1 MSILVI
7 GEKPSV
13 SRELAKVL
21 GANTK
26 KNGCLEGN
34 GYVVSWCF
42 GHLVG
47 LQFPDE
53 YSENWAAKWSFA
65 QLPMIPKEWKFKISE
80 SSKDQFKVLKQLM
93 NDRNITEI
101 ICATDADREGE
112 CIFRYVYN
120 LVKCQKPVKRLWIS
134 SLEESAIRDGF
145 YKLKSSSAYDNLY
158 QAGFCRAKA
167 DWLVGMNG
175 SRLFSVRYNAHLN
188 TGRVQTPTLAMIVK
202 RDVDIA
208 NFIKQKYFTIDLDM
222 DFKAVGTRID
232 DENTADRLVS
242 SCNGKTVT
250 VTDVKKEVRSISA
263 PKLFDLTSLQREAN
277 KKFGYTAQQTLDYM
291 QSLYEKKLV
300 TYPRTDSQY
309 LSDDMEQTA
318 YALIPAISEHF
329 GFGSVAEPNLR
340 AVINNRKVTGHH
352 AIIPTE
358 SGVKCDIS
366 ALAAG
371 EQNILKLVAL
381 RLLCAS
387 ASAYRYDAVKVTLS
401 CENTEFT
408 ASGKTVLE
416 SGWKAL
422 DGKIGEAEK
431 SDEKSLP
438 DLEKGMIFTA
448 KAVKSEHFTSPPKA
462 FTEDTLL
469 SAMEHAGAEDFDE
482 NAEKK
487 GLGTPATR
495 ANTIENLVKHGYIQ
509 RDGKK
514 IISTD
519 KGREL
524 VNVMPAY
531 LKSAAMTAEWEN
543 QLLMLEKGQITDTQF
558 MGEITSLVG
567 KILSVCRE
575 IPETERRRFQKAREV
590 IGKCPVCGS
599 DVFEGKQNFYCSNRQ
614 CDFALWKENRFLGSM
629 EKTLDK
635 KMAAELLDK
644 ACTHVKGLYSRKKD
658 IKFDADLLLTLEDGK
673 SRFHL
678 EFPKKKK
685 K

>member
-21 GANTK
+21 GAKKK
-26 KNGCLEGN
+26 KNGYMEGN
-34 GYVVSWCF
+34 GYMVSWCF

-47 LQFPDE
+47 LKFPDA
-53 YSENWAAKWSFA
+53 YSESWAAKWSFA
-65 QLPMIPKEWKFKISE
+65 QLPMIPEKWKFQVSQSTKQ
-80 SSKDQFKVLKQLM
+80 QFKILKELM
-93 NDRNITEI
+93 TSSDVTEI

-112 CIFRYVYN
+112 CIFRYVYD
-120 LVKCQKPVKRLWIS
+120 LVKCRKPVKRLWIS

-145 YKLKSSSAYDNLY
+145 DKLKDGSAYDNLY

-202 RDVDIA
+202 RDADIA
-208 NFIKQKYFTIDLDM
+208 NFVKQKYFTVVLDM
-222 DFKAVGTRID
+222 GFPAESARID
-232 DENTADRLVS
+232 EENTADMLAS
-242 SCNGKTVT
+242 SCNGKPVT

-329 GFGSVAEPNLR
+329 GFGTVAEPNLKT
-340 AVINNRKVTGHH
+340 VINNRKVTGHH

-358 SGVKCDIS
+358 SGVKCDVS
-366 ALAAG
+366 SLAVG

-387 ASAYRYDAVKVTLS
+387 ASAYRYHAVKVTLE
-401 CENTEFT
+401 CENTAFT
-408 ASGKTVLE
+408 ATGRTVLE

-422 DGKIGEAEK
+422 DGKIGESEK
-431 SDEKSLP
+431 RDEKSLP
-438 DLEKGMIFTA
+438 DLENGMNFIA
-448 KAVKSEHFTSPPKA
+448 KASKSEHFTSPPKA

-469 SAMEHAGAEDFDE
+469 SAMEHAGAEEFDE

-495 ANTIENLVKHGYIQ
+495 ANTIENLVRHGYIQ

-519 KGREL
+519 KGRNL
-524 VNVMPAY
+524 IRVMPDEV
-531 LKSAAMTAEWEN
+531 KSAQLTADWEN
-543 QLLMLEKGQITDTQF
+543 KLLAVERGTLSADRFMDEINVFVTDLVCKYSAVDDSVSFGEKQPSIGNCPKCGKPVIKGKYGWYCSAGCGMNLSKVYGVELSEGQI
-558 MGEITSLVG
+558 
-567 KILSVCRE
+567 K
-575 IPETERRRFQKAREV
+575 
-590 IGKCPVCGS
+590 
-599 DVFEGKQNFYCSNRQ
+599 
-614 CDFALWKENRFLGSM
+614 
-629 EKTLDK
+629 
-635 KMAAELLDK
+635 
-644 ACTHVKGLYSRKKD
+644 
-658 IKFDADLLLTLEDGK
+658 LLLCGK
-673 SRFHL
+673 ETSYIKNGRKTIVV
-678 EFPKKKK
+678 PKVAENAFNGKTYYNWATRKE
-685 K
+685 

>member
-13 SRELAKVL
+13 SCELAKVL
-21 GANTK
+21 GAGTK
-26 KNGCLEGN
+26 KNGYMEGN
-34 GYVVSWCF
+34 GYIVSWCF

-47 LQFPDE
+47 LKFPDE
-53 YSENWAAKWSFA
+53 YSENWAAKWNFA
-65 QLPMIPKEWKFKISE
+65 QLPMIPNEWQFKISE
-80 SSKDQFKVLKQLM
+80 SSKDQFKVLKELM
-93 NDRNITEI
+93 TNGNVTEI

-120 LVKCQKPVKRLWIS
+120 LVKCRKPVKRLWIS
-134 SLEESAIRDGF
+134 SLEESAIKDGF
-145 YKLKSSSAYDNLY
+145 NKLKNSSEYDNLY

-175 SRLFSVRYNAHLN
+175 SRLFSVRYDAHLN

-202 RDVDIA
+202 RDDEIA
-208 NFIKQKYFTIDLDM
+208 NFVRQKYFTVDLDIG
-222 DFKAVGTRID
+222 FKAGSARID
-232 DENTADRLVS
+232 DESEADTLVS
-242 SCNGKTVT
+242 SCNGRTVT
-250 VTDVKKEVRSISA
+250 VTEVKKEVKSVSA

-309 LSDDMEQTA
+309 LSDDMEQTV
-318 YALIPAISEHF
+318 YSLIPAISEHF
-329 GFGSVAEPNLR
+329 EFGRVEKTNLR
-340 AVINNRKVTGHH
+340 AVINNSKVTGHH
-352 AIIPTE
+352 AIIPTG
-358 SGVKCDIS
+358 SGAKCDIS
-366 ALAAG
+366 ALAVG

-387 ASAYRYDAVKVTLS
+387 ASDYKYGSVKVKLL

-408 ASGKTVLE
+408 ATGRTVLE

-422 DGKIGEAEK
+422 DSKIGESEK

-438 DLEKGMIFTA
+438 NLENGMTFTA
-448 KAVKSEHFTSPPKA
+448 KASKSEHFTSPPKA

-495 ANTIENLVKHGYIQ
+495 ANTIENLVKHGYIE

-514 IISTD
+514 IISTG
-519 KGREL
+519 KGRNL
-524 VNVMPAY
+524 IKVMPDEV
-531 LKSAAMTAEWEN
+531 KSAQLTADWEN
-543 QLLMLEKGQITDTQF
+543 KLLEVERGNLSAEGFMNEINNFVKCLVSKYGAVDDSVSFGENQPSIGNCPKCGKAVIKGKY
-558 MGEITSLVG
+558 GW
-567 KILSVCRE
+567 
-575 IPETERRRFQKAREV
+575 
-590 IGKCPVCGS
+590 
-599 DVFEGKQNFYCSNRQ
+599 YCSSRCGINLTKVFGVELSEGQ
-614 CDFALWKENRFLGSM
+614 V
-629 EKTLDK
+629 KTLLSGK
-635 KMAAELLDK
+635 ETSYINNGRKTIVVPKIAENTFNGK
-644 ACTHVKGLYSRKKD
+644 TYFNWATRK
-658 IKFDADLLLTLEDGK
+658 E
-673 SRFHL
+673 
-678 EFPKKKK
+678 
-685 K
+685 

>member
-21 GANTK
+21 GAEKK
-26 KNGCLEGN
+26 KNGYMEGS
-34 GYVVSWCF
+34 GYIVSWCF

-47 LQFPDE
+47 LKFPDA
-53 YSENWAAKWSFA
+53 YSEDWAARWSFA
-65 QLPMIPKEWKFKISE
+65 QLPMIPKEWKFQISE
-80 SSKDQFKVLKQLM
+80 SSKQQFKILKDLM
-93 NDRNITEI
+93 TSSEVTEI

-112 CIFRYVYN
+112 CIFRYVYD
-120 LVKCQKPVKRLWIS
+120 LVKCKKPVKRLWIS
-134 SLEESAIRDGF
+134 SLEESAIKDGF
-145 YKLKSSSAYDNLY
+145 HKLKDGSAYDTLY

-202 RDVDIA
+202 RDNDIA
-208 NFIKQKYFTIDLDM
+208 NFVKQKYFTVELDM
-222 DFKAVGTRID
+222 GFKAGSARID
-232 DENTADRLVS
+232 EEHTADMLAS
-242 SCNGKTVT
+242 SCSGKIAA
-250 VTDVKKEVRSISA
+250 VTDVKKEVKSISA

-329 GFGSVAEPNLR
+329 GFGTVAEPNLK

-358 SGVKCDIS
+358 SGVKCDVS
-366 ALAAG
+366 ALAVG

-387 ASAYRYDAVKVTLS
+387 ASAYRYHAVKVTLE
-401 CENTEFT
+401 CENTAFT
-408 ASGKTVLE
+408 ATGRTVLE

-422 DGKIGEAEK
+422 DGKIGESKK

-438 DLEKGMIFTA
+438 DLENGMTFIA
-448 KAVKSEHFTSPPKA
+448 KASKSEHFTSPPKA

-469 SAMEHAGAEDFDE
+469 SAMEHAGAEEFDE

-495 ANTIENLVKHGYIQ
+495 ANTIENLVRHGYIQ

-514 IISTD
+514 ITSTD
-519 KGREL
+519 KGRNL
-524 VNVMPAY
+524 IQVMPDEV
-531 LKSAAMTAEWEN
+531 KSAQLTADWEN
-543 QLLMLEKGQITDTQF
+543 KLLAVERGTLSADSFMDDINTFVTNLVHKYSAVDDSVSFGEKQPSIGSCPKCGKPVIKGKYGWYCSARCGMNLSKVYGVELSEGQI
-558 MGEITSLVG
+558 
-567 KILSVCRE
+567 K
-575 IPETERRRFQKAREV
+575 
-590 IGKCPVCGS
+590 
-599 DVFEGKQNFYCSNRQ
+599 
-614 CDFALWKENRFLGSM
+614 
-629 EKTLDK
+629 
-635 KMAAELLDK
+635 
-644 ACTHVKGLYSRKKD
+644 
-658 IKFDADLLLTLEDGK
+658 LLLCGK
-673 SRFHL
+673 ETSYIKNGRKTIVV
-678 EFPKKKK
+678 PKVAENAFQGKTYYNWATRKE
-685 K
+685 

>member
-21 GANTK
+21 RATTK
-26 KNGCLEGN
+26 KNGYMDGN
-34 GYVVSWCF
+34 GYIVSWCF

-47 LQFPDE
+47 LKFPDE
-53 YSENWAAKWSFA
+53 YSEDWAAKWSFS
-65 QLPMIPKEWKFKISE
+65 QLPMIPNEWKFKISE
-80 SSKDQFKVLKQLM
+80 ASKEQFKILKGLM
-93 NDRNITEI
+93 TNSDVTEI
-101 ICATDADREGE
+101 ICATDADREGQ

-120 LVKCQKPVKRLWIS
+120 LVKCRKPVKRLWIS
-134 SLEESAIRDGF
+134 SLEESAIKDGF
-145 YKLKSSSAYDNLY
+145 NKLKNDSEYDNLY

-167 DWLVGMNG
+167 DWLVGMNA

-202 RDVDIA
+202 RDDNIA
-208 NFIKQKYFTIDLDM
+208 NFNKQKYFTVDLDLG
-222 DFKAVGTRID
+222 FKASSSRID
-232 DENTADRLVS
+232 DENEALSLAS
-242 SCNGKTVT
+242 SCNGSAVT
-250 VTDVKKEVRSISA
+250 VREVKKEVKSVSA

-318 YALIPAISEHF
+318 YSLIPAISEHF
-329 GFGSVAEPNLR
+329 EFGSVENPNLK
-340 AVINNRKVTGHH
+340 AVINNSKVTGHH

-358 SGVKCDIS
+358 SGVSCDIS
-366 ALAAG
+366 ALASG

-387 ASAYRYDAVKVTLS
+387 ASAYKYGSVKVTLI

-408 ASGKTVLE
+408 ATGRTVLE
-416 SGWKAL
+416 SSWKAL
-422 DGKIGEAEK
+422 DSKVGEAEK

-438 DLEKGMIFTA
+438 NLENGMTFTA
-448 KAVKSEHFTSPPKA
+448 KASRSEHFTSPPKA

-495 ANTIENLVKHGYIQ
+495 ANTIENLVKHGYIE

-514 IISTD
+514 ITSTG
-519 KGREL
+519 KGRNL
-524 VNVMPAY
+524 IKVMPDEV
-531 LKSAAMTAEWEN
+531 KSSKLTADWEN
-543 QLLMLEKGQITDTQF
+543 KLLEVERGNLSADSF
-558 MGEITSLVG
+558 MNEI
-567 KILSVCRE
+567 
-575 IPETERRRFQKAREV
+575 
-590 IGKCPVCGS
+590 
-599 DVFEGKQNFYCSNRQ
+599 D
-614 CDFALWKENRFLGSM
+614 DF
-629 EKTLDK
+629 
-635 KMAAELLDK
+635 
-644 ACTHVKGLYSRKKD
+644 VKGLVAKYGSVDNSVSFGENQPSIGNCPKCAKPIVKGKYGWYCSERCGMNLTKVFGVELSEGQIKSLLSGKETSYIRNGRKT
-658 IKFDADLLLTLEDGK
+658 IVVPNVIENEFNGK
-673 SRFHL
+673 TYYNWATRK
-678 EFPKKKK
+678 E
-685 K
+685 

>member
-21 GANTK
+21 GAKLK
-26 KNGCLEGN
+26 KNGYMEGN
-34 GYVVSWCF
+34 GYIVSWCF

-47 LQFPDE
+47 LKFPDE

-65 QLPMIPKEWKFKISE
+65 QLPMIPNEWKFKISE
-80 SSKDQFKVLKQLM
+80 ASKDQFKALKELM
-93 NDRNITEI
+93 TNSDVTEI

-120 LVKCQKPVKRLWIS
+120 LVKCKKPVKRLWIS
-134 SLEESAIRDGF
+134 SLEESAIRNGF
-145 YKLKSSSAYDNLY
+145 NKLKNSTEYDNLY

-202 RDVDIA
+202 RDDEIA
-208 NFIKQKYFTIDLDM
+208 NFVKQKYFTVDLDIG
-222 DFKAVGTRID
+222 FKASSARID
-232 DENTADRLVS
+232 DEREADNLVS
-242 SCNGKTVT
+242 SCNNKTVT
-250 VTDVKKEVRSISA
+250 VTEINKEVKSVSA

-309 LSDDMEQTA
+309 LSDDMEQIA
-318 YALIPAISEHF
+318 YSLIPSISEHF
-329 GFGSVAEPNLR
+329 EFGRVENPNLK
-340 AVINNRKVTGHH
+340 AVINNSKVTGHH

-358 SGVKCDIS
+358 IGVKCDIS
-366 ALAAG
+366 LLSTG

-387 ASAYRYDAVKVTLS
+387 ASAYKYGSVKVKLL

-408 ASGKTVLE
+408 ATGRTVLE

-422 DGKIGEAEK
+422 DSKIGEAEK
-431 SDEKSLP
+431 SKEKSLP
-438 DLEKGMIFTA
+438 NLENSMTFTA
-448 KAVKSEHFTSPPKA
+448 KASKSEHFTIPPKA
-462 FTEDTLL
+462 YTEDTLL

-482 NAEKK
+482 NAEKT

-495 ANTIENLVKHGYIQ
+495 ANTIENLVKHGYIE

-514 IISTD
+514 IISTG
-519 KGREL
+519 KGRNL
-524 VNVMPAY
+524 IKVMPDEV
-531 LKSAAMTAEWEN
+531 KSAQLTADWEN
-543 QLLMLEKGQITDTQF
+543 KLLEVERGNLSADSFMNEINNFVTGLVSKYGSVDNSVSFGENQASIGNCPKCNKPIIKGKY
-558 MGEITSLVG
+558 GW
-567 KILSVCRE
+567 
-575 IPETERRRFQKAREV
+575 
-590 IGKCPVCGS
+590 
-599 DVFEGKQNFYCSNRQ
+599 YCSARCGMNLTKVFGVELSEGQ
-614 CDFALWKENRFLGSM
+614 VKSLLSGKETSYIKNGR
-629 EKTLDK
+629 KTIVVPK
-635 KMAAELLDK
+635 IAENTFNGK
-644 ACTHVKGLYSRKKD
+644 TYFNWATRK
-658 IKFDADLLLTLEDGK
+658 E
-673 SRFHL
+673 
-678 EFPKKKK
+678 
-685 K
+685 

>member
-21 GANTK
+21 GAKLK
-26 KNGCLEGN
+26 KNGYMEGN
-34 GYVVSWCF
+34 GYIVSWCF

-47 LQFPDE
+47 LKFPDE
-53 YSENWAAKWSFA
+53 YSENWAAKWNFA
-65 QLPMIPKEWKFKISE
+65 QLPMIPNEWKFKISE
-80 SSKDQFKVLKQLM
+80 ASKDQFKALKELM
-93 NDRNITEI
+93 TNSDVTEI

-120 LVKCQKPVKRLWIS
+120 LVKCKKPVKRLWIS
-134 SLEESAIRDGF
+134 SLEESAIRNGF
-145 YKLKSSSAYDNLY
+145 NKLKNSTEYDNLY

-202 RDVDIA
+202 RDDEIA
-208 NFIKQKYFTIDLDM
+208 NFVKQKYFTVDLDIG
-222 DFKAVGTRID
+222 FKASSARID
-232 DENTADRLVS
+232 DEREADNLVS
-242 SCNGKTVT
+242 SCNNKTVT
-250 VTDVKKEVRSISA
+250 VTEIKKEVKGVSA

-309 LSDDMEQTA
+309 LSDDMEQIA
-318 YALIPAISEHF
+318 YSLIPSISEHF
-329 GFGSVAEPNLR
+329 EFGRVENPNLK
-340 AVINNRKVTGHH
+340 AVINNSKVTGHH

-358 SGVKCDIS
+358 IGVKCDIS
-366 ALAAG
+366 SLSTG

-387 ASAYRYDAVKVTLS
+387 ASAYKYGTVKVKLL

-408 ASGKTVLE
+408 ATGRTVLE

-422 DGKIGEAEK
+422 DSKIGEAEK
-431 SDEKSLP
+431 SNEKSLP
-438 DLEKGMIFTA
+438 NLENSMTFTA
-448 KAVKSEHFTSPPKA
+448 KASKSEHFTIPPKA
-462 FTEDTLL
+462 YTEDTLL

-482 NAEKK
+482 NAEKT

-495 ANTIENLVKHGYIQ
+495 ANTIENLVKHGYIE

-514 IISTD
+514 IISTG
-519 KGREL
+519 KGRNL
-524 VNVMPAY
+524 VKVMPDEV
-531 LKSAAMTAEWEN
+531 KSAQLTADWEN
-543 QLLMLEKGQITDTQF
+543 KLLEVERGNLSAESFMNEINNFVKCLVSKYGAVDDSVSFGENQPSIGNCPKCGKAVIKGKY
-558 MGEITSLVG
+558 GW
-567 KILSVCRE
+567 
-575 IPETERRRFQKAREV
+575 
-590 IGKCPVCGS
+590 
-599 DVFEGKQNFYCSNRQ
+599 YCSSRCGINLTKVFGVELSEGQ
-614 CDFALWKENRFLGSM
+614 V
-629 EKTLDK
+629 KTLLSGK
-635 KMAAELLDK
+635 ETSYINNGRKTIVVPKIAENTFNGK
-644 ACTHVKGLYSRKKD
+644 TYFNWATRK
-658 IKFDADLLLTLEDGK
+658 E
-673 SRFHL
+673 
-678 EFPKKKK
+678 
-685 K
+685 

>member
-21 GANTK
+21 RAATK
-26 KNGCLEGN
+26 KNGYMEGN
-34 GYVVSWCF
+34 GYIVSWCF

-47 LQFPDE
+47 LKFPDE
-53 YSENWAAKWSFA
+53 YSENWAAKWNFA
-65 QLPMIPKEWKFKISE
+65 QLPMIPNEWKFKISDA
-80 SSKDQFKVLKQLM
+80 SKDQFKVLKDLM
-93 NDRNITEI
+93 TNSDVTEI

-120 LVKCQKPVKRLWIS
+120 LVKCRKPVKRLWIS
-134 SLEESAIRDGF
+134 SLEESAIKDGF
-145 YKLKSSSAYDNLY
+145 AKLKSSFEYDNLY

-188 TGRVQTPTLAMIVK
+188 TGRVQTPTLAMIAK
-202 RDVDIA
+202 RDDDIA
-208 NFIKQKYFTIDLDM
+208 NFVKQKYFTVDLNIG
-222 DFKAVGTRID
+222 FKASSNRVD
-232 DENTADRLVS
+232 NESEADNIVS
-242 SCNGKTVT
+242 SCNSKTVT
-250 VTDVKKEVRSISA
+250 VTDVRKEVKSVSA
-263 PKLFDLTSLQREAN
+263 PKLFDLTSLQRAAN

-318 YALIPAISEHF
+318 LALIPIISEKFSF
-329 GFGSVAEPNLR
+329 GDVSNPDLKS
-340 AVINNRKVTGHH
+340 VINNSKVTGHH

-358 SGVKCDIS
+358 SGVNCDIS
-366 ALAAG
+366 SLATG

-387 ASAYRYDAVKVTLS
+387 ASAYKYGSVKVKLI
-401 CENTEFT
+401 CENTEFAAT
-408 ASGKTVLE
+408 GRTVLA

-422 DGKIGEAEK
+422 DSKVGEAEK

-438 DLEKGMIFTA
+438 NLENGMTFTA
-448 KAVKSEHFTSPPKA
+448 KASKSEHFTSPPKA

-469 SAMEHAGAEDFDE
+469 SAMEHAGAENFDE

-495 ANTIENLVKHGYIQ
+495 ANTIENLVKHGYIE

-514 IISTD
+514 IISTS
-519 KGREL
+519 KGRNL
-524 VNVMPAY
+524 IKVMPDEV
-531 LKSAAMTAEWEN
+531 KSAQLTADWENKLLEVERGNLSADSFMNEINNFVTRLVSKYGSVDHSVSFGEN
-543 QLLMLEKGQITDTQF
+543 QLSIGNCPKCAKPIIKGKY
-558 MGEITSLVG
+558 GW
-567 KILSVCRE
+567 
-575 IPETERRRFQKAREV
+575 
-590 IGKCPVCGS
+590 
-599 DVFEGKQNFYCSNRQ
+599 YCSARCGMNLTKVYGVELSEGQVKSLLSGNETSYIKNGRKTIVVPKVIENT
-614 CDFALWKENRFLGSM
+614 FNGKTYYNWATRKE
-629 EKTLDK
+629 
-635 KMAAELLDK
+635 
-644 ACTHVKGLYSRKKD
+644 
-658 IKFDADLLLTLEDGK
+658 
-673 SRFHL
+673 
-678 EFPKKKK
+678 
-685 K
+685 

>member
-21 GANTK
+21 GAEKK
-26 KNGCLEGN
+26 KNGYMEGS
-34 GYVVSWCF
+34 GYIVSWCF

-47 LQFPDE
+47 LKFPDA
-53 YSENWAAKWSFA
+53 YSEDWAARWSFA
-65 QLPMIPKEWKFKISE
+65 QLPMIPKEWKFQISE
-80 SSKDQFKVLKQLM
+80 SSKQQFKILNDLM
-93 NDRNITEI
+93 TSSEVTEI

-112 CIFRYVYN
+112 CIFRYVYD
-120 LVKCQKPVKRLWIS
+120 LVKCKKPVKRLWIS
-134 SLEESAIRDGF
+134 SLEESAIKDGF
-145 YKLKSSSAYDNLY
+145 HKLKDGSAYDTLY

-202 RDVDIA
+202 RDNDIA
-208 NFIKQKYFTIDLDM
+208 NFVKQKYFTVELDM
-222 DFKAVGTRID
+222 GFKAGSARID
-232 DENTADRLVS
+232 EEHTADMLAS
-242 SCNGKTVT
+242 SCSGKTAA
-250 VTDVKKEVRSISA
+250 VTDVKKEVKSISA

-329 GFGSVAEPNLR
+329 GFGTVAEPNLK

-358 SGVKCDIS
+358 SGVKCDVS
-366 ALAAG
+366 ALAVG

-387 ASAYRYDAVKVTLS
+387 ASAYRYHAVKVTLE
-401 CENTEFT
+401 CENTAFT
-408 ASGKTVLE
+408 ATGRTVLE

-422 DGKIGEAEK
+422 DGKIGESKK

-438 DLEKGMIFTA
+438 DLENGMTFIA
-448 KAVKSEHFTSPPKA
+448 KASKSEHFTSPPKA

-469 SAMEHAGAEDFDE
+469 SAMEHAGAEEFDE

-495 ANTIENLVKHGYIQ
+495 ANTIENLVRHGYIQ

-514 IISTD
+514 ITSTD
-519 KGREL
+519 KGRNL
-524 VNVMPAY
+524 IQVMPDEV
-531 LKSAAMTAEWEN
+531 KSAQLTADWEN
-543 QLLMLEKGQITDTQF
+543 KLLAVERGTLSADSFMDDINTFVTNLVHKYSAVDDSVSFGEKQPSIGSCPKCGKPVIKGKYGWYCSARCGMNLSKVYGVELSEGQI
-558 MGEITSLVG
+558 
-567 KILSVCRE
+567 K
-575 IPETERRRFQKAREV
+575 
-590 IGKCPVCGS
+590 
-599 DVFEGKQNFYCSNRQ
+599 
-614 CDFALWKENRFLGSM
+614 
-629 EKTLDK
+629 
-635 KMAAELLDK
+635 
-644 ACTHVKGLYSRKKD
+644 
-658 IKFDADLLLTLEDGK
+658 LLLCGK
-673 SRFHL
+673 ETSYIKNGRKTIVV
-678 EFPKKKK
+678 PKVAENAFQGKTYYNWATRKE
-685 K
+685 

>member
-1 MSILVI
+1 MSILVL

-21 GANTK
+21 GAEKK
-26 KNGCLEGN
+26 KNGYMEGS
-34 GYVVSWCF
+34 GYIVSWCF

-47 LQFPDE
+47 LKFPDA
-53 YSENWAAKWSFA
+53 YSEDWAARWSFA
-65 QLPMIPKEWKFKISE
+65 QLPMIPKEWKFQISE
-80 SSKDQFKVLKQLM
+80 SSKQQFKILKDLM
-93 NDRNITEI
+93 TSSEVTEI

-112 CIFRYVYN
+112 CIFRYVYD
-120 LVKCQKPVKRLWIS
+120 LVKCKKPVKRLWIS
-134 SLEESAIRDGF
+134 SLEESAIKDGF
-145 YKLKSSSAYDNLY
+145 HKLKDGSAYDTLY

-202 RDVDIA
+202 RDNDIA
-208 NFIKQKYFTIDLDM
+208 NFVKQKYFTVELDM
-222 DFKAVGTRID
+222 GFKAGSARID
-232 DENTADRLVS
+232 EEHTADMLAS
-242 SCNGKTVT
+242 SCSGKTAA
-250 VTDVKKEVRSISA
+250 VTDVKKEVKSISA

-291 QSLYEKKLV
+291 QFLYEKKLV

-329 GFGSVAEPNLR
+329 GFGTVAEPNLK

-358 SGVKCDIS
+358 SGVKCDVS
-366 ALAAG
+366 ALAVG

-387 ASAYRYDAVKVTLS
+387 ASAYRYHAVKVTLE
-401 CENTEFT
+401 CENTAFT
-408 ASGKTVLE
+408 ATGRTVLE

-422 DGKIGEAEK
+422 DGKIGESKK

-438 DLEKGMIFTA
+438 DLENGMTFIA
-448 KAVKSEHFTSPPKA
+448 KASKSEHFTSPPKA

-469 SAMEHAGAEDFDE
+469 SAMEHAGAEEFDE

-495 ANTIENLVKHGYIQ
+495 ANTIENLVRHGYIQ

-514 IISTD
+514 ITSTD
-519 KGREL
+519 KGRNL
-524 VNVMPAY
+524 IQVMPDEV
-531 LKSAAMTAEWEN
+531 KSAQLTADWEN
-543 QLLMLEKGQITDTQF
+543 KLLAVERGTLSADSFMDDINTFVTNLVHKYSAVDDSVSFGEKQPSIGSCPKCGKPVIKGKYGWYCSARCGMNLSKVYGVELSEGQI
-558 MGEITSLVG
+558 
-567 KILSVCRE
+567 K
-575 IPETERRRFQKAREV
+575 
-590 IGKCPVCGS
+590 
-599 DVFEGKQNFYCSNRQ
+599 
-614 CDFALWKENRFLGSM
+614 
-629 EKTLDK
+629 
-635 KMAAELLDK
+635 
-644 ACTHVKGLYSRKKD
+644 
-658 IKFDADLLLTLEDGK
+658 LLLCGK
-673 SRFHL
+673 ETSYIKNGRKTIVV
-678 EFPKKKK
+678 PKVAENAFQGKTYYNWATRKE
-685 K
+685 

>member
-13 SRELAKVL
+13 SCELAKVL
-21 GANTK
+21 GAEKK
-26 KNGCLEGN
+26 KNGYMEGS
-34 GYVVSWCF
+34 GYMVSWCF

-47 LQFPDE
+47 LKFPDA
-53 YSENWAAKWSFA
+53 YSESWAAKWSFA
-65 QLPMIPKEWKFKISE
+65 QLPMIPENWEFQVSESTKQQFKILKKLMT
-80 SSKDQFKVLKQLM
+80 SSDV
-93 NDRNITEI
+93 TEI

-145 YKLKSSSAYDNLY
+145 HKLKSSSAYDNLY

-202 RDVDIA
+202 RDADIA
-208 NFIKQKYFTIDLDM
+208 TFVKQKYFTVDLDM
-222 DFKAVGTRID
+222 GFKAVSARID

-242 SCNGKTVT
+242 SCNDKTTTVT
-250 VTDVKKEVRSISA
+250 NVKKEVKSVSA

-277 KKFGYTAQQTLDYM
+277 KKFGYTAQQALDYM

-329 GFGSVAEPNLR
+329 GFGSVTEPNLR

-387 ASAYRYDAVKVTLS
+387 ASAYQYGVVKVTFS

-408 ASGKTVLE
+408 ALGKTVLE

-438 DLEKGMIFTA
+438 DLERGMTFTA
-448 KAVKSEHFTSPPKA
+448 KATKSEHFTSSPKS

-519 KGREL
+519 KGRNLIRVMPDEVKSARLTADWENKLLEVEHGSLSTDSFMNEINRFVTEL
-524 VNVMPAY
+524 VSKYGSVDDSVSFGENQSSIGNCPKCGKPVIKGKYGWYCSARCGMNLTKVY
-531 LKSAAMTAEWEN
+531 GVELSEGQLKSLLSGKETSYIKSGRKTIVIPKVAEN
-543 QLLMLEKGQITDTQF
+543 AF
-558 MGEITSLVG
+558 NG
-567 KILSVCRE
+567 KTYYNWATR
-575 IPETERRRFQKAREV
+575 
-590 IGKCPVCGS
+590 
-599 DVFEGKQNFYCSNRQ
+599 
-614 CDFALWKENRFLGSM
+614 KES
-629 EKTLDK
+629 
-635 KMAAELLDK
+635 
-644 ACTHVKGLYSRKKD
+644 S
-658 IKFDADLLLTLEDGK
+658 
-673 SRFHL
+673 
-678 EFPKKKK
+678 
-685 K
+685 

>member
-21 GANTK
+21 GAEKK
-26 KNGCLEGN
+26 KNGYMEGS
-34 GYVVSWCF
+34 GYIVSWCF

-47 LQFPDE
+47 LKFPDA
-53 YSENWAAKWSFA
+53 YSEDWAARWSFA
-65 QLPMIPKEWKFKISE
+65 QLPMIPKEWKFQISE
-80 SSKDQFKVLKQLM
+80 SSKQQFKILKDLM
-93 NDRNITEI
+93 TSSEVTEI

-112 CIFRYVYN
+112 CIFRYVYD
-120 LVKCQKPVKRLWIS
+120 LVKCKKPVKRLWIS
-134 SLEESAIRDGF
+134 SLEESAIKDGF
-145 YKLKSSSAYDNLY
+145 HKLKDGSAYDTLY

-202 RDVDIA
+202 RDNDIA
-208 NFIKQKYFTIDLDM
+208 NFVKQKYFTVELDM
-222 DFKAVGTRID
+222 GFKAGSARID
-232 DENTADRLVS
+232 EEHTADMLAS
-242 SCNGKTVT
+242 SCSGKTAA
-250 VTDVKKEVRSISA
+250 VTDVKKEVKSISA

-329 GFGSVAEPNLR
+329 GFGTVAEPNLK

-358 SGVKCDIS
+358 SGVKCDVS
-366 ALAAG
+366 ALAVG

-387 ASAYRYDAVKVTLS
+387 ASAYRYHAVKVILE
-401 CENTEFT
+401 CENTAFT
-408 ASGKTVLE
+408 ATGRTVLE

-422 DGKIGEAEK
+422 DGKIGESKK

-438 DLEKGMIFTA
+438 DLENGMTFIA
-448 KAVKSEHFTSPPKA
+448 KASKSEHFTSPPKA

-469 SAMEHAGAEDFDE
+469 SAMEHVGAEEFDE

-487 GLGTPATR
+487 GLGTPATS
-495 ANTIENLVKHGYIQ
+495 ANTIANLVRHGYIQ

-514 IISTD
+514 ITSTD
-519 KGREL
+519 KGRNL
-524 VNVMPAY
+524 IQVMPDEV
-531 LKSAAMTAEWEN
+531 KSAQLTADWEN
-543 QLLMLEKGQITDTQF
+543 KLLAVERGTLSADSFMDDINTFVTNLVHTYSAVDDSVSFGEKQPSIGSCPKCGKPVIKGKYGWYCSARCGMNLSKVYGVELSEGQI
-558 MGEITSLVG
+558 
-567 KILSVCRE
+567 K
-575 IPETERRRFQKAREV
+575 
-590 IGKCPVCGS
+590 
-599 DVFEGKQNFYCSNRQ
+599 
-614 CDFALWKENRFLGSM
+614 
-629 EKTLDK
+629 
-635 KMAAELLDK
+635 
-644 ACTHVKGLYSRKKD
+644 
-658 IKFDADLLLTLEDGK
+658 LLLCGK
-673 SRFHL
+673 ETSYIKNGRKTIVV
-678 EFPKKKK
+678 PKVAENAFQGKTYYNWATRKE
-685 K
+685 

>member
-26 KNGCLEGN
+26 KNGYMEGS
-34 GYVVSWCF
+34 GYMVSWCF

-47 LQFPDE
+47 LKFPDA
-53 YSENWAAKWSFA
+53 YSESWAAKWSFA
-65 QLPMIPKEWKFKISE
+65 QLPMIPENWEFQVSESTKQQFKILKKLMT
-80 SSKDQFKVLKQLM
+80 SSDV
-93 NDRNITEI
+93 TEI

-145 YKLKSSSAYDNLY
+145 YKLKSSSVYDNLY

-202 RDVDIA
+202 RDADIA
-208 NFIKQKYFTIDLDM
+208 NFVKQKYFTVDLDM
-222 DFKAVGTRID
+222 GFKAVSARID

-242 SCNGKTVT
+242 SCNGKTAT
-250 VTDVKKEVRSISA
+250 VTDVKKEVKSISA

-329 GFGSVAEPNLR
+329 GFGTVAEPNLK
-340 AVINNRKVTGHH
+340 AVINDHKVTGHH

-358 SGVKCDIS
+358 SGVKCDIT

-371 EQNILKLVAL
+371 ERNILKLVAL

-387 ASAYRYDAVKVTLS
+387 ASAYQYGVVKVTLE
-401 CENTEFT
+401 CENTAFT
-408 ASGKTVLE
+408 ATGRTVLE

-438 DLEKGMIFTA
+438 DLERGMTFMA
-448 KAVKSEHFTSPPKA
+448 KAAKSEHFTSPPKS

-495 ANTIENLVKHGYIQ
+495 ANTIENLVKHGYIH

-519 KGREL
+519 KGRNLIHIMPDEVKSARLTADWENKLIEVEHGSLSVDSFMNEINRFVTEL
-524 VNVMPAY
+524 VSKYGSVDDSVSFGENQPSIGNCPKCSKPVIKGKYGWYCSARCGMNFTKVYGVELSEGQLKSLLSGKETSYIKNGRKTIVMP
-531 LKSAAMTAEWEN
+531 KVAEN
-543 QLLMLEKGQITDTQF
+543 AF
-558 MGEITSLVG
+558 NG
-567 KILSVCRE
+567 KTYYNWATR
-575 IPETERRRFQKAREV
+575 
-590 IGKCPVCGS
+590 
-599 DVFEGKQNFYCSNRQ
+599 
-614 CDFALWKENRFLGSM
+614 KES
-629 EKTLDK
+629 
-635 KMAAELLDK
+635 
-644 ACTHVKGLYSRKKD
+644 S
-658 IKFDADLLLTLEDGK
+658 
-673 SRFHL
+673 
-678 EFPKKKK
+678 
-685 K
+685 

>member
-7 GEKPSV
+7 GENPSV
-13 SRELAKVL
+13 SCELAKVL
-21 GANTK
+21 GAEKK
-26 KNGCLEGN
+26 KNGYMEGS
-34 GYVVSWCF
+34 GYMVSWCF

-47 LQFPDE
+47 LKFPDA
-53 YSENWAAKWSFA
+53 YSESWAAKWSFA
-65 QLPMIPKEWKFKISE
+65 QLPMIPENWEFQVSESTKQQFKILKKLMT
-80 SSKDQFKVLKQLM
+80 SSDV
-93 NDRNITEI
+93 TEI

-120 LVKCQKPVKRLWIS
+120 LLKCQKPVKILWIS
-134 SLEESAIRDGF
+134 SLEESAIKDGF
-145 YKLKSSSAYDNLY
+145 HKLKNSSAYDNLY

-202 RDVDIA
+202 RDADIA
-208 NFIKQKYFTIDLDM
+208 NCVKQKYFTVDLDM
-222 DFKAVGTRID
+222 GFKAVSARID

-242 SCNGKTVT
+242 SCNGKTAT
-250 VTDVKKEVRSISA
+250 VTDVKKEIKSISA
-263 PKLFDLTSLQREAN
+263 PKLFDLTFLQREAN

-329 GFGSVAEPNLR
+329 GFGTVAEPNLK
-340 AVINNRKVTGHH
+340 AVINNRRVTGHH

-387 ASAYRYDAVKVTLS
+387 ASAYQYGTVKVTLS
-401 CENTEFT
+401 CENTDFT

-438 DLEKGMIFTA
+438 DLERGMTFTA
-448 KAVKSEHFTSPPKA
+448 KTVKSEHFTSPPKP

-519 KGREL
+519 KGRNLIRVMPDEVKSARLTADWENKLIEVEHGSLSVDSFMNEINRFVTEL
-524 VNVMPAY
+524 VSKYGSVDDSVSFGENQPSIGNCPKCSKPVIKGKYGWYCSARCGMNLTKVY
-531 LKSAAMTAEWEN
+531 GVELSEGQLKSLLSGKETSYIKSGRKTIVVPKVAEN
-543 QLLMLEKGQITDTQF
+543 AF
-558 MGEITSLVG
+558 NG
-567 KILSVCRE
+567 KTYYNWATR
-575 IPETERRRFQKAREV
+575 
-590 IGKCPVCGS
+590 
-599 DVFEGKQNFYCSNRQ
+599 
-614 CDFALWKENRFLGSM
+614 KES
-629 EKTLDK
+629 
-635 KMAAELLDK
+635 
-644 ACTHVKGLYSRKKD
+644 S
-658 IKFDADLLLTLEDGK
+658 
-673 SRFHL
+673 
-678 EFPKKKK
+678 
-685 K
+685 

>member
-13 SRELAKVL
+13 SCKLAKVL
-21 GANTK
+21 GAEKK
-26 KNGCLEGN
+26 KNGYMEGS
-34 GYVVSWCF
+34 GYMVSWCF

-47 LQFPDE
+47 LKFPDA
-53 YSENWAAKWSFA
+53 YSESWAAKWSFA
-65 QLPMIPKEWKFKISE
+65 QLPMIPENWEFQVSESTKQQFKILKKLMT
-80 SSKDQFKVLKQLM
+80 SSDV
-93 NDRNITEI
+93 TEI

-134 SLEESAIRDGF
+134 SLEESAIKDGF
-145 YKLKSSSAYDNLY
+145 HKLKNSSAYDNLY

-202 RDVDIA
+202 RDADIA
-208 NFIKQKYFTIDLDM
+208 NFVKQKYFTVDLDM
-222 DFKAVGTRID
+222 GFKAASARID

-242 SCNGKTVT
+242 SCNGKTAT
-250 VTDVKKEVRSISA
+250 VTDVKKEIKSVSA
-263 PKLFDLTSLQREAN
+263 LKLFDLTSLQREAN
-277 KKFGYTAQQTLDYM
+277 KKFGYTAQQALDYM

-309 LSDDMEQTA
+309 LSNEMEQTA

-329 GFGSVAEPNLR
+329 GFGSVTEPNLR
-340 AVINNRKVTGHH
+340 AIINNHKVTGHH

-366 ALAAG
+366 ALATG

-387 ASAYRYDAVKVTLS
+387 ASAYRYDAVKVTLE
-401 CENTEFT
+401 CENTAFT

-438 DLEKGMIFTA
+438 DLEKGMTFTA
-448 KAVKSEHFTSPPKA
+448 KATKSEHFTSSPKS

-519 KGREL
+519 KGRNLIRVMPDEVKSARLTADWENKLLEVEHGSLSTDSFMNEINRFVTEL
-524 VNVMPAY
+524 VSKYGSVDDSVSFGENQSSIGNCPKCGKPVIKGKYGWYCSARCGMNLTKVYGVELSEGQLKSLLSGKETSYIKSGRKTIVMP
-531 LKSAAMTAEWEN
+531 KVAEN
-543 QLLMLEKGQITDTQF
+543 AF
-558 MGEITSLVG
+558 NG
-567 KILSVCRE
+567 KTYYNWATR
-575 IPETERRRFQKAREV
+575 
-590 IGKCPVCGS
+590 
-599 DVFEGKQNFYCSNRQ
+599 
-614 CDFALWKENRFLGSM
+614 KES
-629 EKTLDK
+629 
-635 KMAAELLDK
+635 
-644 ACTHVKGLYSRKKD
+644 S
-658 IKFDADLLLTLEDGK
+658 
-673 SRFHL
+673 
-678 EFPKKKK
+678 
-685 K
+685 

>member
-21 GANTK
+21 GAKNK
-26 KNGCLEGN
+26 KNGYMEGN
-34 GYVVSWCF
+34 GYIVSWCF

-47 LQFPDE
+47 LKFPDE
-53 YSENWAAKWSFA
+53 YSENWAAKWSFS
-65 QLPMIPKEWKFKISE
+65 QLPMIPNEWKFKISE
-80 SSKDQFKVLKQLM
+80 SSKDQFKVLKELM
-93 NDRNITEI
+93 TDGDITEI

-120 LVKCQKPVKRLWIS
+120 LVKCRKPVKRLWIS

-145 YKLKSSSAYDNLY
+145 NKLKNSSEYDNLY

-202 RDVDIA
+202 RDDDIA
-208 NFIKQKYFTIDLDM
+208 NFVKQKYFTIDLDIG
-222 DFKAVGTRID
+222 FKASSNRVD
-232 DENTADRLVS
+232 HESEADNIVS

-250 VTDVKKEVRSISA
+250 VTDVRKEVKSVSA

-318 YALIPAISEHF
+318 YSLIPAISEQFEF
-329 GFGSVAEPNLR
+329 GRVENPNLK
-340 AVINNRKVTGHH
+340 AVINNGKVTGHH

-366 ALAAG
+366 SLSTG

-387 ASAYRYDAVKVTLS
+387 ASAYKYGSVKVKLF

-408 ASGKTVLE
+408 ATGRTVLE

-422 DGKIGEAEK
+422 DSKIGEAEK
-431 SDEKSLP
+431 FDEKSLP
-438 DLEKGMIFTA
+438 NLENGMTFTA
-448 KAVKSEHFTSPPKA
+448 KASKSEHFTSPPKA
-462 FTEDTLL
+462 YTEDTLL

-482 NAEKK
+482 NADKK

-495 ANTIENLVKHGYIQ
+495 ANIIENLVKHGYIE

-514 IISTD
+514 IISTS
-519 KGREL
+519 KGRNL
-524 VNVMPAY
+524 IKVMPDEV
-531 LKSAAMTAEWEN
+531 KSAQLTADWEN
-543 QLLMLEKGQITDTQF
+543 KLLEVERGNLSADSFMNEINNFVMGLVSKYSSVDNSVSFGENQASIGNCPKCGKAVIKGKY
-558 MGEITSLVG
+558 GW
-567 KILSVCRE
+567 
-575 IPETERRRFQKAREV
+575 
-590 IGKCPVCGS
+590 
-599 DVFEGKQNFYCSNRQ
+599 YCSARCGMNLTKVFGVELSEGQ
-614 CDFALWKENRFLGSM
+614 VKSLLSGKETSYIKNGR
-629 EKTLDK
+629 KTIVVPK
-635 KMAAELLDK
+635 IAENTFNGK
-644 ACTHVKGLYSRKKD
+644 TYYNWATRK
-658 IKFDADLLLTLEDGK
+658 E
-673 SRFHL
+673 
-678 EFPKKKK
+678 
-685 K
+685 

>member
-13 SRELAKVL
+13 SCELAKVL
-21 GANTK
+21 GAEKK
-26 KNGCLEGN
+26 KNGYMEGS
-34 GYVVSWCF
+34 GYMVSWCF

-47 LQFPDE
+47 LKFPDA
-53 YSENWAAKWSFA
+53 YSESWAAKWSFA
-65 QLPMIPKEWKFKISE
+65 QLPMIPENWEFQVSESTKQQFKILKKLMT
-80 SSKDQFKVLKQLM
+80 SSDV
-93 NDRNITEI
+93 TEI

-145 YKLKSSSAYDNLY
+145 HKLKSSSAYDNLY

-202 RDVDIA
+202 RDADIA
-208 NFIKQKYFTIDLDM
+208 TFVKQKYFTVDLDM
-222 DFKAVGTRID
+222 GFKAVSARID

-242 SCNGKTVT
+242 SCNDKTTTVT
-250 VTDVKKEVRSISA
+250 NVKKEVKSVSA

-277 KKFGYTAQQTLDYM
+277 KKFGYTAQQALDYM

-329 GFGSVAEPNLR
+329 GFGSVTEPNLR

-366 ALAAG
+366 ALATG

-387 ASAYRYDAVKVTLS
+387 ASAYQYGVVKVTFS

-408 ASGKTVLE
+408 ALGKTVLE

-438 DLEKGMIFTA
+438 DLERGMTFTA
-448 KAVKSEHFTSPPKA
+448 KATKSEHFTSSPKS

-519 KGREL
+519 KGRNLIRVMPDEVKSARLTADWENKLLEVEHGSLSTDSFMNEINRFVTEL
-524 VNVMPAY
+524 VSKYGSVDDSVSFGENQSSIGNCPKCGKPVIKGKYGWYCSARCGMNLTKVY
-531 LKSAAMTAEWEN
+531 GVELSEGQLKSLLSGKETSYIKSGRKTIVIPKVAEN
-543 QLLMLEKGQITDTQF
+543 AF
-558 MGEITSLVG
+558 NG
-567 KILSVCRE
+567 KTYYNWATR
-575 IPETERRRFQKAREV
+575 
-590 IGKCPVCGS
+590 
-599 DVFEGKQNFYCSNRQ
+599 
-614 CDFALWKENRFLGSM
+614 KES
-629 EKTLDK
+629 
-635 KMAAELLDK
+635 
-644 ACTHVKGLYSRKKD
+644 S
-658 IKFDADLLLTLEDGK
+658 
-673 SRFHL
+673 
-678 EFPKKKK
+678 
-685 K
+685 

>member
-21 GANTK
+21 GAEKK
-26 KNGCLEGN
+26 KNGYMEGN
-34 GYVVSWCF
+34 GYMVSWCF

-47 LQFPDE
+47 LKFPDA

-65 QLPMIPKEWKFKISE
+65 QLPMIPENWEFQVSESTKQQFKILKE
-80 SSKDQFKVLKQLM
+80 LMTSSDV
-93 NDRNITEI
+93 TEI

-145 YKLKSSSAYDNLY
+145 HKLKNSSVYDNLY

-167 DWLVGMNG
+167 DWLVGMNS

-366 ALAAG
+366 ALTAG

-387 ASAYRYDAVKVTLS
+387 ASAYQYGAVKVTLS
-401 CENTEFT
+401 CENTDFT

-431 SDEKSLP
+431 SGEKNLP
-438 DLEKGMIFTA
+438 DLEKGMTFTA

-469 SAMEHAGAEDFDE
+469 SAMEHAGAEEFDE

-519 KGREL
+519 KGRNLIHIIPDEVKSARLTADWENKLLEVEHGSLSADSFMNEINRFVTEL
-524 VNVMPAY
+524 VSKYGSVDDSVSFGENQPSIGICPKCGKPVIKGKYGWYCSARCGMNLTKVY
-531 LKSAAMTAEWEN
+531 GVELSEGQLKSLLSGKETSYIKNGRKTIVIPKVAEN
-543 QLLMLEKGQITDTQF
+543 AF
-558 MGEITSLVG
+558 NG
-567 KILSVCRE
+567 KTYYNWATR
-575 IPETERRRFQKAREV
+575 
-590 IGKCPVCGS
+590 
-599 DVFEGKQNFYCSNRQ
+599 
-614 CDFALWKENRFLGSM
+614 KES
-629 EKTLDK
+629 
-635 KMAAELLDK
+635 
-644 ACTHVKGLYSRKKD
+644 S
-658 IKFDADLLLTLEDGK
+658 
-673 SRFHL
+673 
-678 EFPKKKK
+678 
-685 K
+685 

>member
-13 SRELAKVL
+13 NRELAKVL

-42 GHLVG
+42 GHLVE

-65 QLPMIPKEWKFKISE
+65 QLPMIPEEWKFKISE
-80 SSKDQFKVLKQLM
+80 NSKDQFKVLKQLM

-112 CIFRYVYN
+112 CILRYVYD
-120 LVKCQKPVKRLWIS
+120 LVKCRKPVKRLWIS

-145 YKLKSSSAYDNLY
+145 HKLKRSSAYDNLY

-202 RDVDIA
+202 RDADIA
-208 NFIKQKYFTIDLDM
+208 NFVKQKYFTVDLDIG
-222 DFKAVGTRID
+222 FKAASARID

-242 SCNGKTVT
+242 SCNGKTAT
-250 VTDVKKEVRSISA
+250 VTDVKKEVKSVSA

-318 YALIPAISEHF
+318 YALIPAINEHF
-329 GFGSVAEPNLR
+329 GFGTVAEPNLK

-366 ALAAG
+366 ALSAG

-387 ASAYRYDAVKVTLS
+387 ASAYQYGAVKVTLS
-401 CENTEFT
+401 CENTDFT

-416 SGWKAL
+416 SGRKAL
-422 DGKIGEAEK
+422 DGKIGKAEK

-438 DLEKGMIFTA
+438 DLERGMTFTA
-448 KAVKSEHFTSPPKA
+448 KATKS
-462 FTEDTLL
+462 
-469 SAMEHAGAEDFDE
+469 EDFDE

-519 KGREL
+519 KGRNLIRVMPDEVKSARLIADWENKLLEVEHGSLSADSFMNEINRFVTEL
-524 VNVMPAY
+524 VSKYGSVDDSM
-531 LKSAAMTAEWEN
+531 SFGEN
-543 QLLMLEKGQITDTQF
+543 QPSIGNCPKCGKPVIKGKY
-558 MGEITSLVG
+558 GW
-567 KILSVCRE
+567 
-575 IPETERRRFQKAREV
+575 
-590 IGKCPVCGS
+590 
-599 DVFEGKQNFYCSNRQ
+599 YCSARCGMNLTKVYGVELSEGQ
-614 CDFALWKENRFLGSM
+614 LKFLLSGKETSYIKSGR
-629 EKTLDK
+629 KTIVIPK
-635 KMAAELLDK
+635 VAENAFNGK
-644 ACTHVKGLYSRKKD
+644 TYYNWATRK
-658 IKFDADLLLTLEDGK
+658 E
-673 SRFHL
+673 
-678 EFPKKKK
+678 
-685 K
+685 

>member
-21 GANTK
+21 GAEKK
-26 KNGCLEGN
+26 KNGYMEGS
-34 GYVVSWCF
+34 GYIVSWCF

-47 LQFPDE
+47 LKFPDA
-53 YSENWAAKWSFA
+53 YSEDWAARWSFA
-65 QLPMIPKEWKFKISE
+65 QLPMIPKEWKFQISE
-80 SSKDQFKVLKQLM
+80 SSKQQFKILKDLM
-93 NDRNITEI
+93 TSSEVTEI

-112 CIFRYVYN
+112 CIFRYVYD
-120 LVKCQKPVKRLWIS
+120 LVKCKKPVKRLWIS
-134 SLEESAIRDGF
+134 SLEESAIKDGF
-145 YKLKSSSAYDNLY
+145 HKLKDGSAYDTLY

-202 RDVDIA
+202 RDNDIA
-208 NFIKQKYFTIDLDM
+208 NFVKQKYFTVELDM
-222 DFKAVGTRID
+222 GFKAGSARID
-232 DENTADRLVS
+232 EEHTADMLAS
-242 SCNGKTVT
+242 SCSGKTAA
-250 VTDVKKEVRSISA
+250 VTDVKKEVKSISA

-329 GFGSVAEPNLR
+329 GFGTVAEPNLK

-358 SGVKCDIS
+358 SGVKCDVS
-366 ALAAG
+366 ALAVG

-387 ASAYRYDAVKVTLS
+387 ASAYRYHAVKVTLE
-401 CENTEFT
+401 CENTAFT
-408 ASGKTVLE
+408 ATGRTVLE

-422 DGKIGEAEK
+422 DGKIGESKK

-438 DLEKGMIFTA
+438 DLENGMTFIA
-448 KAVKSEHFTSPPKA
+448 KASKSEHFTSPPKA

-469 SAMEHAGAEDFDE
+469 SAMEHAGAEEFDE

-495 ANTIENLVKHGYIQ
+495 ANTIENLVRHGYIQ

-514 IISTD
+514 ITSTD
-519 KGREL
+519 KGRNL
-524 VNVMPAY
+524 IQVMPDEV
-531 LKSAAMTAEWEN
+531 KSAQLTADWEN
-543 QLLMLEKGQITDTQF
+543 KLLAVERGTLSSDSFMDDINTFVTNLVHKYSAVDDSVSFGEKQPSIGSCPKCGKPVIKGKYGWYCSARCGMNLSKVYGVELSEGQI
-558 MGEITSLVG
+558 
-567 KILSVCRE
+567 K
-575 IPETERRRFQKAREV
+575 
-590 IGKCPVCGS
+590 
-599 DVFEGKQNFYCSNRQ
+599 
-614 CDFALWKENRFLGSM
+614 
-629 EKTLDK
+629 
-635 KMAAELLDK
+635 
-644 ACTHVKGLYSRKKD
+644 
-658 IKFDADLLLTLEDGK
+658 LLLCGK
-673 SRFHL
+673 ETSYIKNGRKTIVV
-678 EFPKKKK
+678 PKVAENAFQGKTYYNWATRKE
-685 K
+685 

>member
-21 GANTK
+21 GTNTK

-47 LQFPDE
+47 LKFPDA
-53 YSENWAAKWSFA
+53 YSENWATKWSFA
-65 QLPMIPKEWKFKISE
+65 QLPMIPENWEFQVSESTKQQFKILKE
-80 SSKDQFKVLKQLM
+80 LMTSSDV
-93 NDRNITEI
+93 TEI

-112 CIFRYVYN
+112 CIFRYVYD
-120 LVKCQKPVKRLWIS
+120 LVKCRKPVKRLWIS

-145 YKLKSSSAYDNLY
+145 HKLKRSSAYDNLY

-202 RDVDIA
+202 RDADIA
-208 NFIKQKYFTIDLDM
+208 TFVKQKYFTVVLDM
-222 DFKAVGTRID
+222 GFPAESARID
-232 DENTADRLVS
+232 DENAADRLVS

-250 VTDVKKEVRSISA
+250 VTHVKKEVKSISA
-263 PKLFDLTSLQREAN
+263 PKLFDLTFLQREAN

-318 YALIPAISEHF
+318 YALIPAISERF
-329 GFGSVAEPNLR
+329 GFGSVAEPNLK

-366 ALAAG
+366 ALAVG

-422 DGKIGEAEK
+422 DGKIGESEK

-438 DLEKGMIFTA
+438 DLENGMNFIA
-448 KAVKSEHFTSPPKA
+448 KAAKSEHFISPPKS

-519 KGREL
+519 KGRNL
-524 VNVMPAY
+524 IRVMPDEV
-531 LKSAAMTAEWEN
+531 KSAQLTADWEN
-543 QLLMLEKGQITDTQF
+543 KLLAVERGTLSSDRFMDEINVFVTDLVCKYSAVDDSVSFGEKQPSIGNCPKCGKPVIKGKYGWYCSARCGMNLSKVYGVELSEGQI
-558 MGEITSLVG
+558 
-567 KILSVCRE
+567 K
-575 IPETERRRFQKAREV
+575 
-590 IGKCPVCGS
+590 
-599 DVFEGKQNFYCSNRQ
+599 
-614 CDFALWKENRFLGSM
+614 
-629 EKTLDK
+629 
-635 KMAAELLDK
+635 
-644 ACTHVKGLYSRKKD
+644 
-658 IKFDADLLLTLEDGK
+658 LLLCGK
-673 SRFHL
+673 ETSYIKNGRKTIVV
-678 EFPKKKK
+678 PKVAENAFNGKTYYNWATRKE
-685 K
+685 

>member
-13 SRELAKVL
+13 SRALAKVL
-21 GANTK
+21 GAKKK
-26 KNGCLEGN
+26 KNGYMEGN
-34 GYVVSWCF
+34 GYMVSWCF

-47 LQFPDE
+47 LKFPDA
-53 YSENWAAKWSFA
+53 YSESWAAKWSFA
-65 QLPMIPKEWKFKISE
+65 QLPMIPEKWKFQVSQSTKQ
-80 SSKDQFKVLKQLM
+80 QFKILKELM
-93 NDRNITEI
+93 TSSDVTEI

-112 CIFRYVYN
+112 CIFRYVYD
-120 LVKCQKPVKRLWIS
+120 LVKCRKPVKRLWIS

-145 YKLKSSSAYDNLY
+145 DKLKDGSAYDNLY

-202 RDVDIA
+202 RDADIA
-208 NFIKQKYFTIDLDM
+208 NFVKQKYFTVVLDM
-222 DFKAVGTRID
+222 GFPTESARID
-232 DENTADRLVS
+232 EENTADMLAS
-242 SCNGKTVT
+242 SCNGKPVT

-329 GFGSVAEPNLR
+329 GFGTVAEPNLKT
-340 AVINNRKVTGHH
+340 VINNRKVTGHH

-358 SGVKCDIS
+358 SGVKCDVS
-366 ALAAG
+366 SLAVG

-387 ASAYRYDAVKVTLS
+387 ASAYRYHAVKVTLE
-401 CENTEFT
+401 CENTAFT
-408 ASGKTVLE
+408 ATGRTVLE

-422 DGKIGEAEK
+422 DGKIGESEK
-431 SDEKSLP
+431 RDEKSLP
-438 DLEKGMIFTA
+438 DLENGMNFIA
-448 KAVKSEHFTSPPKA
+448 KASKSEHFTSPPKA

-469 SAMEHAGAEDFDE
+469 SAMEHAGAEEFDE

-495 ANTIENLVKHGYIQ
+495 ANTIENLVRHGYIQ

-519 KGREL
+519 KGRNL
-524 VNVMPAY
+524 IRVMPDEV
-531 LKSAAMTAEWEN
+531 KSAQLTADWEN
-543 QLLMLEKGQITDTQF
+543 KLLAVERGTLSADRFMDEINVFVTDLVCKYSAVDDSVSFGEKQPSIGNCPKCGKPVIKGKYGWYCSAGCGMNLSKVYGVELSEGQI
-558 MGEITSLVG
+558 
-567 KILSVCRE
+567 K
-575 IPETERRRFQKAREV
+575 
-590 IGKCPVCGS
+590 
-599 DVFEGKQNFYCSNRQ
+599 
-614 CDFALWKENRFLGSM
+614 
-629 EKTLDK
+629 
-635 KMAAELLDK
+635 
-644 ACTHVKGLYSRKKD
+644 
-658 IKFDADLLLTLEDGK
+658 LLLCGK
-673 SRFHL
+673 ETSYIKNGRKTIVV
-678 EFPKKKK
+678 PKVAENAFNGKTYYNWATRKE
-685 K
+685 

>member
-21 GANTK
+21 GAKNK
-26 KNGCLEGN
+26 KNGYIEGN
-34 GYVVSWCF
+34 SYIVSWCF

-47 LQFPDE
+47 LKFPDE
-53 YSENWAAKWSFA
+53 YSENWAAKWSFS
-65 QLPMIPKEWKFKISE
+65 QLPMIPNEWKFKISE

-93 NDRNITEI
+93 TNADITEI

-120 LVKCQKPVKRLWIS
+120 LVKCRKPVKRLWIS

-145 YKLKSSSAYDNLY
+145 NKLKNSSEYENLY

-175 SRLFSVRYNAHLN
+175 SRLFSVRYDAHLN

-202 RDVDIA
+202 RDDDIA
-208 NFIKQKYFTIDLDM
+208 NFVKQKYFTVDLDIG
-222 DFKAVGTRID
+222 FKAGSARID
-232 DENTADRLVS
+232 IESDADKLVAD
-242 SCNGKTVT
+242 CNGKTVT
-250 VTDVKKEVRSISA
+250 VTDVRKEVKSVSA

-300 TYPRTDSQY
+300 TYPRMDSQY

-318 YALIPAISEHF
+318 YSLIPAISEQFEF
-329 GFGSVAEPNLR
+329 GRVENPNLK
-340 AVINNRKVTGHH
+340 AVINNGKVTGHH

-366 ALAAG
+366 SLSTG

-387 ASAYRYDAVKVTLS
+387 ASAYKYGSVKVKLL

-408 ASGKTVLE
+408 ATGRTVLA

-422 DGKIGEAEK
+422 DSKIGEAEK

-438 DLEKGMIFTA
+438 NLENGMTFTA
-448 KAVKSEHFTSPPKA
+448 KASKSEHFTSPPKA
-462 FTEDTLL
+462 YTEDTLL

-495 ANTIENLVKHGYIQ
+495 ANTIENLVKHGYIE

-514 IISTD
+514 IISTS
-519 KGREL
+519 KGRNL
-524 VNVMPAY
+524 IKVMPDEV
-531 LKSAAMTAEWEN
+531 KSAQLTADWEN
-543 QLLMLEKGQITDTQF
+543 KLLEVERGNLSADSFMNEINNFVMGLVSKYGSVDNSVSFGENQTSIGNCPKCNKPIIKGKY
-558 MGEITSLVG
+558 GW
-567 KILSVCRE
+567 
-575 IPETERRRFQKAREV
+575 
-590 IGKCPVCGS
+590 
-599 DVFEGKQNFYCSNRQ
+599 YCSARCGMNLTKVFGVELSEGQ
-614 CDFALWKENRFLGSM
+614 VKSLLSGKETSYIKNGR
-629 EKTLDK
+629 KTIVVPK
-635 KMAAELLDK
+635 IAENTFNGK
-644 ACTHVKGLYSRKKD
+644 TYYNWATRK
-658 IKFDADLLLTLEDGK
+658 E
-673 SRFHL
+673 
-678 EFPKKKK
+678 
-685 K
+685 

>member
-21 GANTK
+21 GAKNK
-26 KNGCLEGN
+26 KNGYIEGN
-34 GYVVSWCF
+34 GYIVSWCF

-47 LQFPDE
+47 LKFPDE
-53 YSENWAAKWSFA
+53 YSENWAAKWSFS
-65 QLPMIPKEWKFKISE
+65 QLPMIPNEWKFKISE
-80 SSKDQFKVLKQLM
+80 ASKDQFKVLKELM
-93 NDRNITEI
+93 TNGDITEI
-101 ICATDADREGE
+101 VCATDADREGE

-120 LVKCQKPVKRLWIS
+120 LVKCRKPVKRLWIS

-145 YKLKSSSAYDNLY
+145 NKLKNSSEYDNLY

-188 TGRVQTPTLAMIVK
+188 TGRVQAPTLAMIVK
-202 RDVDIA
+202 RDDDIA
-208 NFIKQKYFTIDLDM
+208 NFVKQKYFIVDLDVG
-222 DFKAVGTRID
+222 FKASSNRID
-232 DENTADRLVS
+232 DESEADNLTS

-250 VTDVKKEVRSISA
+250 VREVKKEVKSVSA

-318 YALIPAISEHF
+318 YSLIPAISEHF
-329 GFGSVAEPNLR
+329 EFGRVENPNLK
-340 AVINNRKVTGHH
+340 AVINNGKVTGHH

-366 ALAAG
+366 SLSTG

-381 RLLCAS
+381 RLLCTS
-387 ASAYRYDAVKVTLS
+387 ASAYKYGSVKVKLS
-401 CENTEFT
+401 CQNTEFT
-408 ASGKTVLE
+408 TTGRTVLE

-422 DGKIGEAEK
+422 DSKIGEVEK

-438 DLEKGMIFTA
+438 NLENGMTFTA
-448 KAVKSEHFTSPPKA
+448 KASKSEHFTSPPKA
-462 FTEDTLL
+462 YTEDTLL
-469 SAMEHAGAEDFDE
+469 SAMEHAGSEDFDE

-495 ANTIENLVKHGYIQ
+495 ANTIENLVKHGYIE

-514 IISTD
+514 IISTG
-519 KGREL
+519 KGRNL
-524 VNVMPAY
+524 IKVMPDEV
-531 LKSAAMTAEWEN
+531 KSAQLTADWEN
-543 QLLMLEKGQITDTQF
+543 KLLEVEHGNLSADSFMNEINNFVTGLVSKYGEVDNSVSFGENQASIGNCPKCGNAVIKGKY
-558 MGEITSLVG
+558 GW
-567 KILSVCRE
+567 
-575 IPETERRRFQKAREV
+575 
-590 IGKCPVCGS
+590 
-599 DVFEGKQNFYCSNRQ
+599 YCSSRCGMNLTKVFGVELSEGQ
-614 CDFALWKENRFLGSM
+614 VKSLLSGKETSYIKNGR
-629 EKTLDK
+629 KTIVVPK
-635 KMAAELLDK
+635 IAENTFNGK
-644 ACTHVKGLYSRKKD
+644 TYYNWATRK
-658 IKFDADLLLTLEDGK
+658 E
-673 SRFHL
+673 
-678 EFPKKKK
+678 
-685 K
+685 

>member
-21 GANTK
+21 GAKNK
-26 KNGCLEGN
+26 KNGYMEGN
-34 GYVVSWCF
+34 GYIVSWCF

-47 LQFPDE
+47 LKFPDE
-53 YSENWAAKWSFA
+53 YSENWAAKWSFS
-65 QLPMIPKEWKFKISE
+65 QLPMIPNEWKFKISE
-80 SSKDQFKVLKQLM
+80 SSKDQLKVLKELM
-93 NDRNITEI
+93 TNGDITEI

-112 CIFRYVYN
+112 CIFHYVYN
-120 LVKCQKPVKRLWIS
+120 LVKCRKPMKRLWIS

-145 YKLKSSSAYDNLY
+145 NKLKNSSEYDNLY

-202 RDVDIA
+202 RDDDIA
-208 NFIKQKYFTIDLDM
+208 NFVKQKYFTIDLDIG
-222 DFKAVGTRID
+222 FKAGSARID
-232 DENTADRLVS
+232 IESDADKLVAD
-242 SCNGKTVT
+242 CNGKTVT
-250 VTDVKKEVRSISA
+250 VIEVKKEVKSVSA

-277 KKFGYTAQQTLDYM
+277 KKFSYTAQQTLDYM

-318 YALIPAISEHF
+318 YSLIPAISEQFEF
-329 GFGSVAEPNLR
+329 GRVENPNLK
-340 AVINNRKVTGHH
+340 AVINNSKVTGHH

-366 ALAAG
+366 SLSTG

-387 ASAYRYDAVKVTLS
+387 ASAYKYGSVKVKLL

-408 ASGKTVLE
+408 ATGRTVLE

-422 DGKIGEAEK
+422 DSKIGEAEK
-431 SDEKSLP
+431 SDEKNLP
-438 DLEKGMIFTA
+438 NLENGMTFTA
-448 KAVKSEHFTSPPKA
+448 KASKSEHFTSPPKA
-462 FTEDTLL
+462 YTEDTLL

-495 ANTIENLVKHGYIQ
+495 ANTIENLVKHGYIE

-514 IISTD
+514 IISTG
-519 KGREL
+519 KGRNL
-524 VNVMPAY
+524 IKVMPDEV
-531 LKSAAMTAEWEN
+531 KSAQLTADWEN
-543 QLLMLEKGQITDTQF
+543 KLLEVERGNLSADSFMNEINNFVMGLVSKYGSVDNSVSFGENQASIGNCPKCGNAVIKGKY
-558 MGEITSLVG
+558 GW
-567 KILSVCRE
+567 
-575 IPETERRRFQKAREV
+575 
-590 IGKCPVCGS
+590 
-599 DVFEGKQNFYCSNRQ
+599 YCSSRCGMNLTKVFGVELSEGQ
-614 CDFALWKENRFLGSM
+614 VKSLLSGKETSYIKNGR
-629 EKTLDK
+629 KTIVVPK
-635 KMAAELLDK
+635 IAENTFNGK
-644 ACTHVKGLYSRKKD
+644 TYFNWATRK
-658 IKFDADLLLTLEDGK
+658 E
-673 SRFHL
+673 
-678 EFPKKKK
+678 
-685 K
+685 